1 MQHSSPTVMTERT
14 LSLLYTIPQADE
26 VTMRK
31 EYFSHLYLI
40 CGCYSTNGRQE
51 QRSPLHVTR
60 FQSALG
66 ERAERAGREEARP
79 PHPSGERLPVA
90 CCSRGEP
97 PCTFPAL
104 PPPH

>member
-1 MQHSSPTVMTERT
+1 MQHSSRTVMTERT

-51 QRSPLHVTR
+51 QSEPGGKKLALHTLQGSSFPWHAVPEVNLLET
-60 FQSALG
+60 FA
-66 ERAERAGREEARP
+66 
-79 PHPSGERLPVA
+79 
-90 CCSRGEP
+90 
-97 PCTFPAL
+97 PCASEMEKADNTDVD
-104 PPPH
+104 